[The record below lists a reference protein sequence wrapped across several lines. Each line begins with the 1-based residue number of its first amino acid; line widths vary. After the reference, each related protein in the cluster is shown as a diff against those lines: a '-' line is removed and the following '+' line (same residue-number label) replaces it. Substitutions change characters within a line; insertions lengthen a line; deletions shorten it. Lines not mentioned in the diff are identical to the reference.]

1 MKKLNLYIV
10 KFEEVSIIKPKVY
23 SFNGKIGRNKQ
34 QLIIII
40 TYNKYMFFANNRI

>member
-10 KFEEVSIIKPKVY
+10 KFEEDNIIKPKIY
-23 SFNGKIGRNKQ
+23 FFYCIIGENEQ

-40 TYNKYMFFANNRI
+40 IYNKYMFFANNKI